1 MTFRT
6 GKFRI
11 RPMAPTVKKLKHHVF
26 VCLNERPADSPR
38 GCCKSKGSEK
48 VLEAFKT
55 GVIAAGLKSEVRAQ
69 KAGCLDVCESGVSV
83 VVYPDNVWYG
93 GVTPDDVGEIVRSH
107 LTEGKP
113 VERLRIPG
121 K

>member
-1 MTFRT
+1 MPATT
-6 GKFRI
+6 N
-11 RPMAPTVKKLKHHVF
+11 APTVKKLKYHVF
-26 VCLNERPADSPR
+26 VCLNERAPGSPR

-48 VLEAFKT
+48 ILESLKTAVLEA
-55 GVIAAGLKSEVRAQ
+55 GLKAEVRAQ
-69 KAGCLDVCESGVSV
+69 KAGCLDVCEFGPSI

-93 GVTPDDVGEIVRSH
+93 SVNLDDVSEIVRSH
-107 LTEGKP
+107 LGEGKP